1 MQPQPVCSGD
11 TGTAGQYAPPYLRK
25 HQRPITV
32 IQSFQTDTF
41 FSFFNLGIDT
51 ATACYGND
59 VSKFPSSNLFASA
72 GDGIWD
78 NGAACG
84 RQYFVRCL
92 SAQTPG
98 TCKAGQIIKV
108 KIVDRA
114 SRNGVMLVLSTIAFG
129 AIANPSAAFV
139 NIEFTE

>member
-1 MQPQPVCSGD
+1 MSKNEHLQLAASLLIFSCLLHVCSGD
-11 TGTAGQYAPPYLRK
+11 IGTAGQYAPPYL
-25 HQRPITV
+25 P
-32 IQSFQTDTF
+32 
-41 FSFFNLGIDT
+41 
-51 ATACYGND
+51 TACYGND

-98 TCKAGQIIKV
+98 ICKAGQIIKV
-108 KIVDRA
+108 NIVDRA

-129 AIANPSAAFV
+129 AIANPSASFV
-139 NIEFTE
+139 NIEFAEA

>member
-1 MQPQPVCSGD
+1 MSERESEHVQLPLLLIFLGLLPVCSGD
-11 TGTAGQYAPPYLRK
+11 IGTAGQYAPPYL
-25 HQRPITV
+25 P
-32 IQSFQTDTF
+32 
-41 FSFFNLGIDT
+41 
-51 ATACYGND
+51 TACYGND

-92 SAQTPG
+92 SAQAAG
-98 TCKAGQIIKV
+98 ICKSGQIIV
-108 KIVDRA
+108 NIVDRA

-129 AIANPSAAFV
+129 AIANPSAAWV
-139 NIEFTE
+139 NIEFAE

>member
-1 MQPQPVCSGD
+1 MSKRESEHLQLAALLLIFLVGLLHVCSGD
-11 TGTAGQYAPPYLRK
+11 IGTAGQYAPPYL
-25 HQRPITV
+25 P
-32 IQSFQTDTF
+32 
-41 FSFFNLGIDT
+41 
-51 ATACYGND
+51 TACYGND

-92 SAQTPG
+92 SAQSAG
-98 TCKAGQIIKV
+98 ICKPGQIIKV
-108 KIVDRA
+108 NIVDRA

-129 AIANPSAAFV
+129 AIANPSAALV
-139 NIEFTE
+139 IIEFAE